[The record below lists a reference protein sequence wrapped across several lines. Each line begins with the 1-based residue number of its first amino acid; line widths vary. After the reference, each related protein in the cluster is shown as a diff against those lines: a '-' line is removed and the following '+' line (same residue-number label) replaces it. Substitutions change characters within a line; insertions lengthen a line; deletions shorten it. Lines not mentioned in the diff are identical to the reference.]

1 MQNLDNYLES
11 ENESRKILINNLN
24 SNMKNIQS
32 QLQNPL
38 NFRRFFWTPD
48 LNVYGFASKT
58 KINETIGVWSKL
70 NKKMSQQQKKDNMRE
85 YLQKV
90 KKNKEN
96 EVLDEIYSNQ
106 NSSRENYRQNSK
118 YLNMNFQNNEYDESR
133 DNQDSIEPIEQ
144 QYL

>member
-1 MQNLDNYLES
+1 
-11 ENESRKILINNLN
+11 
-24 SNMKNIQS
+24 
-32 QLQNPL
+32 
-38 NFRRFFWTPD
+38 
-48 LNVYGFASKT
+48 
-58 KINETIGVWSKL
+58 
-70 NKKMSQQQKKDNMRE
+70 MRE

-133 DNQDSIEPIEQ
+133 DN
-144 QYL
+144 